1 LSKPIDQILATA
13 MVEAGRNDQNGN
25 DQNKGLPY
33 RVIVDRVIVLT
44 DWLWGDLLI
53 QPSRFCP

>member
-1 LSKPIDQILATA
+1 LSEPIDQILATA

-33 RVIVDRVIVLT
+33 RVIVLM